1 MIYLGID
8 IAKLNHFYNMS
19 FCSEITFSG
28 GVTKNQLIVSYLF
41 LFWLYCIST
50 GAPQEMQLYSI
61 TSSVALVLYFHI
73 LPHSHRRI
81 AWVSLSGS
89 SDFSPH
95 VHQNSVVGSFAQ
107 NPLIFPHLSHLISR
121 TPLCPLICGLGG
133 YSFFLHTL
141 SFFRIASS
149 VAITS

>member
-1 MIYLGID
+1 MPNLITFI
-8 IAKLNHFYNMS
+8 ICH

-95 VHQNSVVGSFAQ
+95 VHQNSVVDSFAQ

-121 TPLCPLICGLGG
+121 TPLRPLICGLGG
-133 YSFFLHTL
+133 YKVWNPATCPATMQPVK
-141 SFFRIASS
+141 RMR
-149 VAITS
+149 